1 MAGLAGLN
9 SLSQGEAREAF
20 LRCCGSKRWVDG
32 MLLKR
37 PFKDEAALLAVADE
51 VWQGLSKQ
59 DFLEAFSHHPRIG
72 GKDALREK
80 FAATRSWAQSEQA
93 GAAQAAEDVLDSLTG
108 ANAQYEKRFGY
119 IFIVCATGKTA
130 EQMLDLLRARLSNG
144 PEIELAMAAGE
155 QAKITALRL
164 KKLIEG

>member
-1 MAGLAGLN
+1 MAGLDSLN
-9 SLSQGEAREAF
+9 GLSQDAAREAF
-20 LRCCGSKRWVDG
+20 LRCCGSKRWAQG

-37 PFKDEAALLAVADE
+37 PFRDEAALIAAADE
-51 VWQGLSKQ
+51 VWQALSKH

-80 FAATRSWAQSEQA
+80 FAATRDWAQSEQA
-93 GAAQAAEDVLDSLTG
+93 GASSASDDVLDSLAD

-119 IFIVCATGKTA
+119 IFIVCATGKSA
-130 EQMLDLLRARLSNG
+130 PQMLELLRARLGNN
-144 PEIELAMAAGE
+144 PEKDLAIAAGE

-164 KKLIEG
+164 KKLVG